1 MAFDDGEMDRR
12 SAPPARRRFR
22 RDREHRK
29 LLGVCAGIADYFD
42 IDVVVV
48 RIVWVVATVLGLGTA
63 ILVYLGVALIA
74 D

>member
-1 MAFDDGEMDRR
+1 MAFDDGDQNGT
-12 SAPPARRRFR
+12 PPARRRFR

-29 LLGVCAGIADYFD
+29 LLGVCAGIANYFD